1 VKKVARHICKCS
13 AGGLLSSAKPAFIV
27 QVIATELISA
37 TELHCCYIFNVPL
50 SAAEWHACT
59 FSPCEYGE
67 NKSKQKANYPQ

>member
-1 VKKVARHICKCS
+1 LPGINKCKCN
-13 AGGLLSSAKPAFIV
+13 ACGLLCNPAFIV

-37 TELHCCYIFNVPL
+37 TQLHCCYIFNVPL
-50 SAAEWHACT
+50 SAVEWHACT